1 MPKLCQVMEDS
12 LSVVDCTAE
21 LGLVRLWLA
30 LQADQTGWSL
40 RCVYPAISW
49 PLWFKVFQLGIDT

>member
-1 MPKLCQVMEDS
+1 MEDS
-12 LSVVDCTAE
+12 LFVVDCAAE

-49 PLWFKVFQLGIDT
+49 PLWFKVFQLGIDTQS